1 MLRDQN
7 SGSRQIR
14 FERGSEPGR
23 CRIVALFLDCFDRR
37 TIFLE
42 FCSALRLIARLVA
55 LRARN
60 RSLQPDVR
68 PQRIDGARNLG
79 GGIKALLRRPALPV
93 LTARPN
99 EAAGVVHLMP
109 PRGRKKGPAAA
120 AVKTRYRPLAAKGG
134 VVFHDG
140 DNLLVFGG
148 GRGNP
153 D

>member
-1 MLRDQN
+1 
-7 SGSRQIR
+7 
-14 FERGSEPGR
+14 
-23 CRIVALFLDCFDRR
+23 
-37 TIFLE
+37 
-42 FCSALRLIARLVA
+42 
-55 LRARN
+55 
-60 RSLQPDVR
+60 LQPDVR
-68 PQRIDGARNLG
+68 PQGIDGARDLG
-79 GGIKALLRRPALPV
+79 GGVKALLRRTALP
-93 LTARPN
+93 LRTIIAN

-109 PRGRKKGPAAA
+109 PRGRKKGPTAA